1 MATRSDSSKPNLTS
15 LTDGQSTMSQA
26 FQGLSGRPS
35 LDTRDTWTPES
46 TSDMSDVD
54 DRSRLKP
61 LTKDSATDVRSSS
74 TTAIPSDSS
83 SMEEMDDEN
92 NNLTTKNVSR
102 RKSIQVVVQDTGKQ
116 SKYTV
121 TTDDPDFKE
130 VMRSGMQREAEK
142 RSEGKSKSRPRE
154 LVFTR
159 QFTTFDRQNP
169 NSQSPFHGFFTLF
182 WISMALLLARIA
194 AKNYKTQGSVFGDAE
209 ILHLMVDR
217 DLFVMLTTDVSMCAA
232 TSFGFFL
239 HKAIEK
245 DYLSWN
251 GSGWIIQSLWQTF
264 FTVTVIWVTFW
275 RDWPWTHTVFI
286 VLHVFVLLMKQHAYS
301 FYNGYRKCHAFL
313 SFPAADRAS
322 LSGLSPAQS
331 LGAEAPSAGEHEH
344 AKTTCADIIGYEGAG
359 YNWP

>member
-1 MATRSDSSKPNLTS
+1 
-15 LTDGQSTMSQA
+15 MSQA
-26 FQGLSGRPS
+26 FQGLSSRPT
-35 LDTRDTWTPES
+35 LDSRDTWTPEPS
-46 TSDMSDVD
+46 SDVSDLD

-61 LTKDSATDVRSSS
+61 LSKGSATDVRSNS
-74 TTAIPSDSS
+74 TTAIPSEGSS
-83 SMEEMDDEN
+83 TDELDDEKVF
-92 NNLTTKNVSR
+92 TKEQAKR
-102 RKSIQVVVQDTGKQ
+102 RKSIQVVVEEAGKK

-121 TTDDPDFKE
+121 TTDDPDFRE
-130 VMRSGMQREAEK
+130 MVRAGMQREADK
-142 RSEGKSKSRPRE
+142 RSGKSKGTPRD

-169 NSQSPFHGFFTLF
+169 VSQSPFHGFFTLF
-182 WISMALLLARIA
+182 WISMFLLLGRIA
-194 AKNYKTQGSVFGDAE
+194 AGNYRTQGSIFGDAE

-239 HKAIEK
+239 HKAIAKE
-245 DYLSWN
+245 YLTWN

-301 FYNGYRKCHAFL
+301 FYNGYCK
-313 SFPAADRAS
+313 SDRAVN
-322 LSGLSPAQS
+322 LA
-331 LGAEAPSAGEHEH
+331 ATD
-344 AKTTCADIIGYEGAG
+344 TT
-359 YNWP
+359 

>member
-1 MATRSDSSKPNLTS
+1 MATHTNSSKPDLTP

-26 FQGLSGRPS
+26 FQGLSSRPP
-35 LDTRDTWTPES
+35 LDTRDTWTPDPS
-46 TSDMSDVD
+46 SDMSDVD

-61 LTKDSATDVRSSS
+61 LSKNNATEVRSSS
-74 TTAIPSDSS
+74 TTAIPSDGSS
-83 SMEEMDDEN
+83 SMEDMDDEN
-92 NNLTTKNVSR
+92 KLTTKHRNR
-102 RKSIQVVVQDTGKQ
+102 RKSIQVVVEDTGKQ

-142 RSEGKSKSRPRE
+142 RSEGKSKSRPRD

-159 QFTTFDRQNP
+159 RFTTFDRQNP

-194 AKNYKTQGSVFGDAE
+194 AGNYKTQGSVFGDAE

-217 DLFVMLTTDVSMCAA
+217 DLFVMLTTDASMCVA

-239 HKAIEK
+239 HKAIAK
-245 DYLSWN
+245 NYLTWN

-286 VLHVFVLLMKQHAYS
+286 VLHVFVLLMKQHAYA
-301 FYNGYRKCHAFL
+301 FYNGYRKCFDVATL
-313 SFPAADRAS
+313 DAADKAS
-322 LSGLSPAQS
+322 FASVSPA
-331 LGAEAPSAGEHEH
+331 
-344 AKTTCADIIGYEGAG
+344 
-359 YNWP
+359 

>member
-1 MATRSDSSKPNLTS
+1 MEHHKTADRQNKPKPDLTS
-15 LTDGQSTMSQA
+15 LTNGQSKMSQV
-26 FQGLSGRPS
+26 FQGLSSKPT
-35 LDTRDTWTPES
+35 LDSRDTWTQDS
-46 TSDMSDVD
+46 TSDLSDVD

-61 LTKDSATDVRSSS
+61 VSQDSTADVRSNG
-74 TTAIPSDSS
+74 TTAIASDGSS
-83 SMEEMDDEN
+83 AEEVDE
-92 NNLTTKNVSR
+92 TESEVKYGKRS
-102 RKSIQVVVQDTGKQ
+102 KSIQVVVEDAGKQ

-130 VMRSGMQREAEK
+130 VMRSGLQREAEK
-142 RSEGKSKSRPRE
+142 RHDGKSKTRPRD

-169 NSQSPFHGFFTLF
+169 MSQSPFHGFFTLF
-182 WISMALLLARIA
+182 WISMALLLTRIA
-194 AKNYKTQGSVFGDAE
+194 AGNYRTQGSVFGEAE

-232 TSFGFFL
+232 TSFGFLL
-239 HKAIEK
+239 HKAIAK
-245 DYLSWN
+245 DYLTWN

-301 FYNGYRKCHAFL
+301 FYNGYRKL
-313 SFPAADRAS
+313 SS
-322 LSGLSPAQS
+322 
-331 LGAEAPSAGEHEH
+331 
-344 AKTTCADIIGYEGAG
+344 GYECIS
-359 YNWP
+359 

>member
-1 MATRSDSSKPNLTS
+1 MEHHKTASRSHGSKPDLTS
-15 LTDGQSTMSQA
+15 ITSGKSTMSQA
-26 FQGLSGRPS
+26 FQGLSNRPT
-35 LDTRDTWTPES
+35 LDARDTWTAEA
-46 TSDMSDVD
+46 TSDFSDVD

-61 LTKDSATDVRSSS
+61 ISRDSATDVRSNS
-74 TTAIPSDSS
+74 TTVIPSDGS
-83 SMEEMDDEN
+83 SMEDMDDESGLKVKDGN
-92 NNLTTKNVSR
+92 R
-102 RKSIQVVVQDTGKQ
+102 RKSIQVVVEDSGKQ

-130 VMRSGMQREAEK
+130 VMRSGLQRESEK
-142 RSEGKSKSRPRE
+142 RYDGKSKTRPRE

-169 NSQSPFHGFFTLF
+169 ISQSPFHGFFTLF
-182 WISMALLLARIA
+182 WISMALLLTRIA
-194 AKNYKTQGSVFGDAE
+194 AGNYRTQGSVFGEAE

-217 DLFVMLTTDVSMCAA
+217 DLFVMLTTDVSMCVA

-239 HKAIEK
+239 HKAIAK
-245 DYLSWN
+245 DYLTWN

-301 FYNGYRKCHAFL
+301 FYNGYCKL
-313 SFPAADRAS
+313 FPY
-322 LSGLSPAQS
+322 
-331 LGAEAPSAGEHEH
+331 H
-344 AKTTCADIIGYEGAG
+344 K
-359 YNWP
+359 

>member
-1 MATRSDSSKPNLTS
+1 MGLNKMATQANRSKPDLTS
-15 LTDGQSTMSQA
+15 LTDGHSTMSPA
-26 FQGLSGRPS
+26 FQGLSSRPT
-35 LDTRDTWTPES
+35 LDTRDTWTPDPA
-46 TSDMSDVD
+46 SDASDVD
-54 DRSRLKP
+54 GRSRLKP
-61 LTKDSATDVRSSS
+61 VSIDSATDVRSNS
-74 TTAIPSDSS
+74 TTAIPSDAS
-83 SMEEMDDEN
+83 SMEEMDDEKMP
-92 NNLTTKNVSR
+92 TAKNGNR
-102 RKSIQVVVQDTGKQ
+102 RKSIQVVVEDTGNK

-121 TTDDPDFKE
+121 TTDDPDFRE
-130 VMRSGMQREAEK
+130 VLRSGMQREAEK
-142 RSEGKSKSRPRE
+142 RTEGKSKSKPRE

-169 NSQSPFHGFFTLF
+169 MSQSPFHGFFTLF

-194 AKNYKTQGSVFGDAE
+194 AGNYRTSGSVFGDAE

-239 HKAIEK
+239 HKAIAN
-245 DYLSWN
+245 DYLTWN

-301 FYNGYRKCHAFL
+301 FYNGYC
-313 SFPAADRAS
+313 
-322 LSGLSPAQS
+322 
-331 LGAEAPSAGEHEH
+331 
-344 AKTTCADIIGYEGAG
+344 
-359 YNWP
+359 